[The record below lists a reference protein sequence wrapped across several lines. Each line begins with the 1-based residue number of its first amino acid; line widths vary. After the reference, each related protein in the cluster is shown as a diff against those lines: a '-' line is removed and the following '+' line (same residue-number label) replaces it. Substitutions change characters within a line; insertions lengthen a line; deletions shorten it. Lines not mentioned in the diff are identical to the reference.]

1 MYIFFLNR
9 VAPSTIGYEINDPW
23 DIVDLFEDKIAEYA
37 GSKFAI
43 ALDSCTNAMFLCL
56 KYLKAKGEIKIPKKT
71 YLSVPSLIIHSGCK
85 PIFGEIEWSG
95 VYQLNPYPIVDGQH
109 DLEKICILKIRI
121 IVFLF
126 IEKILQ

>member
-1 MYIFFLNR
+1 MYQNLDSAKKELIKL
-9 VAPSTIGYEINDPW
+9 GYEINDPW

-85 PIFGEIEWSG
+85 PIFEEIEWSG
-95 VYQLNPYPIVDGQH
+95 VYELNP
-109 DLEKICILKIRI
+109 
-121 IVFLF
+121 
-126 IEKILQ
+126 